1 MLLLMHCKAFFF
13 HSNLKLYIWEIPAQQ
28 HAMLCSSAWPSAIT
42 KTRDYN
48 LAQVKFNHS
57 PQPQR
62 NPCLPG
68 KGKRKQEGGAG
79 EGEEEEGK
87 QRRKGQ

>member
-1 MLLLMHCKAFFF
+1 
-13 HSNLKLYIWEIPAQQ
+13 
-28 HAMLCSSAWPSAIT
+28 MLCSSAWPSAIT
-42 KTRDYN
+42 RMRDYN

-68 KGKRKQEGGAG
+68 KGKRKQEGVL
-79 EGEEEEGK
+79 EKER
-87 QRRKGQ
+87 RRKESKEAKDNESGRVPWKEGTLGTEGF